1 MTDRLERRPFFRR
14 QRGGPK
20 AGTELANDAGTA
32 EGDFRSPDGAKRNPG
47 AELGQLQSRIA
58 LRSIRA
64 TALLRHC
71 LRQTRSVCAR
81 ERSDEAIHSFLWH
94 GLLVRQ
100 VSWRCPAGERPVRVG
115 RSGRPVASVAW
126 SPATAGAKRTQ
137 RLCGGCY

>member
-81 ERSDEAIHSFLWH
+81 ERSDEAIHSFFARRD
-94 GLLVRQ
+94 GLL
-100 VSWRCPAGERPVRVG
+100 RCARNDGTRCAPP
-115 RSGRPVASVAW
+115 SL
-126 SPATAGAKRTQ
+126 PATNAKR
-137 RLCGGCY
+137 L